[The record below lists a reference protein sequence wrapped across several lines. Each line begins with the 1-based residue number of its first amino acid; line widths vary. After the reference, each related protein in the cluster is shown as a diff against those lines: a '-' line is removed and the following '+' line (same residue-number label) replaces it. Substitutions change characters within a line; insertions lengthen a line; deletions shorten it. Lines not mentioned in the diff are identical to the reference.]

1 MDASMEE
8 QKDPMNMQN
17 QNEESR
23 PEEQEYSFL
32 QETIKDEVGGTARM
46 KRDLYRMIYQGLVF
60 GIVACFG
67 FCAFKPLM
75 EQIFRSDPE
84 QVTIPK
90 EEEEETQEESVEKQE
105 QIQADLDADSY
116 RQMQQSMTTIAL
128 EANKA
133 VVEIEAVTGDQKWMT
148 ETYDTVNSVTGLII
162 ADNGQE
168 LLIFGKIMSMKDVTE
183 LQVTFSDGNAYE
195 ASLKKKDGNLGFG
208 IYSVKCSDIQKSTWT
223 QIKTASLGSSNSTSR
238 GSTVFALGKQFGYNG
253 GLGFGVVA
261 SNRHYKEVADGEY
274 RLICTDIAAAS
285 NGTGVLFNLDGEVI
299 AMVDQDISEEDSM
312 NLVTGYGI
320 SDIKSVI
327 ESLSNG
333 ESVPYVGIWGI
344 DVTDEIEAQG
354 IPKGVYVKEVEAD
367 SPAMA
372 AGIQIGDIITSIDGE
387 PVTTLSAYH
396 NILMD
401 QETGE
406 KVKIKG
412 QRRGS
417 GSYVDI
423 TFSVTIGSIE

>member
-1 MDASMEE
+1 MEE

-17 QNEESR
+17 QNEENR
-23 PEEQEYSFL
+23 PEEREYSFL
-32 QETIKDEVGGTARM
+32 QETIKDEAGGSARL
-46 KRDLYRMIYQGLVF
+46 KKDLFRMICLGLVF

-67 FCAFKPLM
+67 FCAFKPMM
-75 EQIFRSDPE
+75 EQIFHSDPE
-84 QVTIPK
+84 QVTIP
-90 EEEEETQEESVEKQE
+90 EEEEEQSEEESVEEQE
-105 QIQADLDADSY
+105 QVQESLDADSY

-133 VVEIEAVTGDQKWMT
+133 IVEIEAVTGDREWMT

-168 LLIFGKIMSMKDVTE
+168 LLIFGKTMSMKDVTE
-183 LQVTFSDGNAYE
+183 LQVTFSDGNTYT

-208 IYSVKCSDIQKSTWT
+208 IYSVKRSDIQKSTWT
-223 QIKTASLGSSNSTSR
+223 QIETAVLGSSNSTSR
-238 GSTVFALGKQFGYNG
+238 GSTVFVLGKQFGYNG

-261 SNRHYKEVADGEY
+261 SNRHYKEAADGEY
-274 RLICTDIAAAS
+274 RLICTDIAAAE
-285 NGTGVLFNLDGEVI
+285 NGTGVLFNLDGEVV
-299 AMVDQDISEEDSM
+299 AMVDQTISEEDSM

-320 SDIKSVI
+320 SDIKSII
-327 ESLSNG
+327 ENLSN
-333 ESVPYVGIWGI
+333 EKSVPYVGIWGV
-344 DVTDEIEAQG
+344 DVTEEIEAQG

-387 PVTTLSAYH
+387 TVTTLSAYH

-401 QETGE
+401 EEAGE

-417 GSYVDI
+417 GGYVDI
-423 TFSVTIGSIE
+423 SFSVTIGSIE